1 MTRRRPK
8 TKPNVPRT
16 RRRKAKDSPQK
27 EGGLRIAAIGCVF
40 IIGASVVIGRAYHLQ
55 IKNGAEYQGAA
66 KRQSNT
72 QRRVVA
78 KRGTILD
85 RNGDELALT
94 VNVDTIFAEPRR
106 IANPAHVAKKLSPI
120 LDIPVK
126 QLASRLNSKRYFRYI
141 KRRVSPKVAAQVQA
155 LNIKGIGIEQEPRRF
170 YSSRNLASHI
180 LGFTNHE
187 GKGVAGIERTY
198 EEYLRGRTY
207 EVSSLRDALGNKV
220 LRNGFTPHA
229 ALEGRNVRLSID
241 RNIQH
246 AAQSELR
253 KAVVENG
260 GKSGVALVL
269 QPRTGDV
276 LAMASYPDFNPN
288 DLSTSNNNSHL
299 NRAVSMVYEPGSTMK
314 LVTISAAL
322 EDELVSSNETIN
334 CENGKWKVGRRTIRD
349 GNHKYGELSLSDIL
363 KVSSNICSAKLGFKL
378 GAKRLHHWLTEF
390 GFGLKTDIGLPGELR
405 GLMRPPQKWRDIAL
419 ANISFGQ
426 GLAVTPLQVAQA
438 TAVIANDGVLV
449 RPRIVKS
456 IVSQEGEEEQP
467 EITREPKRIMKAEVA
482 QLLRTMM
489 VGVTEEGGTAE
500 AASIAGFHV
509 AGKTGTSQ
517 KIDPVTRAYSRSLYV
532 ASFVG
537 FVPADDPAAV
547 ILVLV
552 DEPQKSIYGG
562 VVAAPAFKNIAVATL
577 SNLGI
582 FPDDPNAKQ
591 EFRAQMAKVAP
602 LPQAGDPTGEGEEV
616 PSAPSLSESAKTL
629 LGLKIS
635 DNKDLPGGWENAWEG
650 LGVAEVI
657 NEHLK
662 PGEARMPN
670 LAGLSPREVLDRS
683 SKVSCDL
690 IVRGTGKVIKQS
702 PAPGAIIR
710 HGARCEVK
718 LSPQG

>member
-1 MTRRRPK
+1 M
-8 TKPNVPRT
+8 
-16 RRRKAKDSPQK
+16 
-27 EGGLRIAAIGCVF
+27 
-40 IIGASVVIGRAYHLQ
+40 
-55 IKNGAEYQGAA
+55 
-66 KRQSNT
+66 
-72 QRRVVA
+72 
-78 KRGTILD
+78 
-85 RNGDELALT
+85 
-94 VNVDTIFAEPRR
+94 
-106 IANPAHVAKKLSPI
+106 
-120 LDIPVK
+120 
-126 QLASRLNSKRYFRYI
+126 
-141 KRRVSPKVAAQVQA
+141 
-155 LNIKGIGIEQEPRRF
+155 
-170 YSSRNLASHI
+170 
-180 LGFTNHE
+180 
-187 GKGVAGIERTY
+187 
-198 EEYLRGRTY
+198 
-207 EVSSLRDALGNKV
+207 
-220 LRNGFTPHA
+220 
-229 ALEGRNVRLSID
+229 
-241 RNIQH
+241 
-246 AAQSELR
+246 
-253 KAVVENG
+253 
-260 GKSGVALVL
+260 
-269 QPRTGDV
+269 
-276 LAMASYPDFNPN
+276 
-288 DLSTSNNNSHL
+288 
-299 NRAVSMVYEPGSTMK
+299 
-314 LVTISAAL
+314 
-322 EDELVSSNETIN
+322 SSNETIN

-438 TAVIANDGVLV
+438 TLLLRMTGSCSSKNS
-449 RPRIVKS
+449 KS
-456 IVSQEGEEEQP
+456 IINQEGHEELQDSG
-467 EITREPKRIMKAEVA
+467 IGPKRIMKAEVA

-582 FPDDPNAKQ
+582 FPDDTNAKQ

-602 LPQAGDPTGEGEEV
+602 LPQVGDPTGKGEEV

-629 LGLKIS
+629 LGIKTNN
-635 DNKDLPGGWENAWEG
+635 NKGLSKGWEVAWDG
-650 LGVAEVI
+650 LGVAEVV
-657 NEHLK
+657 NDHLK